1 MLKLVSVVCAV
12 IAAMLVVL
20 LGTPAISLFVTA
32 AIAAVTTLTDGN
44 CDIAVYSSATLSVVA
59 SPFAAVMMYREML
72 YDATVIAVEEN
83 VTVEVKGIEMV
94 GFNQPVEWK
103 YRRMAEQAIEV
114 STGVRGE
121 ADPRLIHA
129 VAHDIK
135 ARGYKDICAV
145 EELIKSL

>member
-44 CDIAVYSSATLSVVA
+44 ITVAISASAGVTGFV
-59 SPFAAVMMYREML
+59 SPFAAVMVYREML
-72 YDATVIAVEEN
+72 DGATTTIIEEDVIV
-83 VTVEVKGIEMV
+83 VKEIAIV
-94 GFNQPVEWK
+94 GFNKPVEWK

-114 STGVRGE
+114 STGIRGE